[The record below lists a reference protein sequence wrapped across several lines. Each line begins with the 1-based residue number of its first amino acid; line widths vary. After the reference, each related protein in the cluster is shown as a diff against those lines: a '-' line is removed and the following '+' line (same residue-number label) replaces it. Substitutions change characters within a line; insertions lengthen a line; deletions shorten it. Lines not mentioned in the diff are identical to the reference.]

1 MATETETDV
10 VVGEVGAY
18 QEPVTAGAE
27 TAGMPQLDF
36 STFPNQIFWLIVT
49 LVAIYLILSRV
60 ALPRIG
66 GVLAERSGAITNDV
80 AAAEDLKAQA
90 ADAEA
95 AYEQALKDARSEAAR
110 ISQET
115 RDEIQAELDRAI
127 AEADAE
133 ISARTAESEREID
146 AIRASSEEN
155 VAEVARE
162 TAAAI
167 VEAMGLEAD
176 RGRIDAA
183 VNARVGGR

>member
-1 MATETETDV
+1 MADETDV
-10 VVGEVGAY
+10 VVGEGGAAL
-18 QEPVTAGAE
+18 EPVTSGAE

-36 STFPNQIFWLIVT
+36 STFPNQIFWLIVA
-49 LVAIYLILSRV
+49 LIAIYLILSRV

-95 AYEQALKDARSEAAR
+95 AYEQALKDARSEANR

-115 RDEIQAELDRAI
+115 RDEIQEELDRAI

-133 ISARTAESEREID
+133 IAARTAESEKQID
-146 AIRASSEEN
+146 AIRAQSADS
-155 VAEVARE
+155 VRQVARE
-162 TAAAI
+162 TAEAI
-167 VEAMGLEAD
+167 VEAMGVNAD
-176 RGRIDAA
+176 GGRIDAA
-183 VNARVGGR
+183 VDARTGGN

>member
-1 MATETETDV
+1 MATETEDV
-10 VVGEVGAY
+10 VVGELGAAA
-18 QEPVTAGAE
+18 EPVTSGAE

-36 STFPNQIFWLIVT
+36 STFPNQIFWLIVA
-49 LVAIYLILSRV
+49 LLAIYFILSRI

-66 GVLAERSGAITNDV
+66 GVLAERSGAITNDI
-80 AAAEDLKAQA
+80 AAAEDLKSQA

-133 ISARTAESEREID
+133 IAARTAESETEID
-146 AIRASSEEN
+146 AIRASSAEN
-155 VAEVARE
+155 VREVARE

-167 VEAMGLEAD
+167 VEAMGLSAD

-183 VNARVGGR
+183 VQSRTGGN

>member
-1 MATETETDV
+1 MADETDV
-10 VVGEVGAY
+10 VVGAEGAAL
-18 QEPVTAGAE
+18 EPVTSGAE

-36 STFPNQIFWLIVT
+36 STFPNQIFWLIVA

-66 GVLAERSGAITNDV
+66 AVLAERSGAITNDV

-95 AYEQALKDARSEAAR
+95 AYEQALKDARSEANR
-110 ISQET
+110 ISQAT
-115 RDEIQAELDRAI
+115 RDEIQEELDRAI

-133 ISARTAESEREID
+133 IAARTAESESQID
-146 AIRASSEEN
+146 AIRAQSAES
-155 VAEVARE
+155 VREVARE
-162 TAAAI
+162 TAQAI
-167 VEAMGLEAD
+167 VEAMGVSAD

-183 VNARVGGR
+183 VDARTGGN

>member
-1 MATETETDV
+1 MADETDV
-10 VVGEVGAY
+10 VIGQEGAAL
-18 QEPVTAGAE
+18 EPVTPGAE

-36 STFPNQIFWLIVT
+36 STFPNQIFWLAIA

-66 GVLAERSGAITNDV
+66 GVLAERAGAITNDV

-95 AYEQALKDARSEAAR
+95 AYEQALKDARAEAAR

-115 RDEIQAELDRAI
+115 RDEIQADLDRAI

-133 ISARTAESEREID
+133 ISARSAESEKAID

-155 VAEVARE
+155 VREVARE
-162 TAAAI
+162 TAIAI
-167 VEAMGLEAD
+167 VEAMGLEPD
-176 RGRIDAA
+176 RGRVAAA
-183 VNARVGGR
+183 VEART